1 MHTPRNLTATV
12 ESTSY
17 QVERHERLASGAIR
31 KALEEPDNPHQYSLL
46 EVPSHLARGLLQRYA
61 RGDSLDLLR
70 HHFHGDYLPLLQQ
83 AADLCAKLFPDHRLR
98 LQVDQTASWMLLFAL
113 VCFDDDGAQVTHL
126 DNWFTPGGNPVLF
139 TMVRK
144 AFAPGERYPA
154 DLDIEHKAMPHEEQ
168 LVGALLQP
176 PATWPQAFA
185 AYMKQWPRL
194 MKAFGYREQVGDG
207 KSAFEYFPLHLGL
220 AVCAFDVDDSAF
232 RHLPYYPHELVDY
245 YRTHVRPTR
254 DAWRSCVRDPAEGLP
269 ATARP
274 KPKRDY
280 VLTKSE
286 AYARWIELVCGE
298 QPALTD
304 AARQALG
311 KRKTMPPIHTLTATL
326 AARGLALHA
335 DLKDD
340 ATLAAQATALCEAWQ
355 LPAAGLANTAQQGTA
370 AVTTML
376 NALQDRANDN
386 ERRLAV
392 FEDGGDNWNAL
403 LYSYHHEAE
412 FTTLC
417 EQLGLKRLNHS
428 QWQ

>member
-1 MHTPRNLTATV
+1 MHKPRNLTATV

-61 RGDSLDLLR
+61 RGDSPDLLR
-70 HHFHGDYLPLLQQ
+70 RHFHGDYLPLLQQ
-83 AADLCAKLFPDHRLR
+83 AADLSAKLFPDHRLR
-98 LQVDQTASWMLLFAL
+98 LHADQTASWMLLFAL
-113 VCFDDDGAQVTHL
+113 VCFDDEGAHVAHL
-126 DNWFTPGGNPVLF
+126 DNWFTPDGNPVLF
-139 TMVRK
+139 AMVRK

-176 PATWPQAFA
+176 PATWPHAFA

-194 MKAFGYREQVGDG
+194 MKDYGYREQVEEG
-207 KSAFEYFPLHLGL
+207 KSAFDYFPLHLGL

-232 RHLPYYPHELVDY
+232 RHLPYYPHELVDH
-245 YRTHVRPTR
+245 YRAHVRLAR
-254 DAWRSCVRDPAEGLP
+254 DAWRSCVLDPGEGLP
-269 ATARP
+269 DTAKP
-274 KPKRDY
+274 KPRKDY
-280 VLTKSE
+280 VLSKAE

-298 QPALTD
+298 QPVLID

-311 KRKTMPPIHTLTATL
+311 KRKTMPPIDRLTETL
-326 AARGLALHA
+326 APRGLALHA

-340 ATLAAQATALCEAWQ
+340 AALATQATALCKVWQ
-355 LPAAGLANTAQQGTA
+355 LPATAFANTAQQGA
-370 AVTTML
+370 AAATTML
-376 NALQDRANDN
+376 NALQDCADVNA
-386 ERRLAV
+386 RRLAV
-392 FEDGGDNWNAL
+392 FDGGGDNWNAL

-417 EQLGLKRLNHS
+417 EQLGLKRLDRS